1 MFCRNRFFQGALMTK
16 RLAQCLPVFLTMALG
31 LAISAPSHA
40 QTRAKLSPLAE
51 AVDEQ
56 ITSLEKQFVAVAE
69 AMPADKFEA
78 TPETL
83 GIPGSAFKGVRTF
96 AAQVKHVAADNF
108 AIWAPVAGEPERA
121 GINAP
126 SGPAEMKTR
135 DDILKFLKESF
146 VYGHKAAAD
155 LTAEN
160 QLELVAFRG
169 RKVTR
174 LSLVILALTHT
185 NDHYGQM
192 VEYLRMNGVIPPGS
206 R

>member
-1 MFCRNRFFQGALMTK
+1 
-16 RLAQCLPVFLTMALG
+16 
-31 LAISAPSHA
+31 
-40 QTRAKLSPLAE
+40 
-51 AVDEQ
+51 
-56 ITSLEKQFVAVAE
+56 
-69 AMPADKFEA
+69 
-78 TPETL
+78 
-83 GIPGSAFKGVRTF
+83 
-96 AAQVKHVAADNF
+96 
-108 AIWAPVAGEPERA
+108 
-121 GINAP
+121 
-126 SGPAEMKTR
+126 MKTR
-135 DDILKFLKESF
+135 DDILKFLKEPF
-146 VYGHKAAAD
+146 IYGRKAAAA